1 MQVGRT
7 LRAEEFARDVEGLAA
22 DNDDL
27 LAVEELLGDN
37 AGKTAEEMALA
48 VDDDLMAPHVSLLV
62 PLSLAADYV
71 SRCKCSTSAFLGM
84 VVTDCAR
91 NQDLAIVA
99 CRRGD
104 SRREESGRQHVPL
117 TRTTTSFPRTSGEK
131 EGERKEKCWI
141 SQSNSC

>member
-1 MQVGRT
+1 MRVGRT
-7 LRAEEFARDVEGLAA
+7 LRAEEFAGDVEGLAA

-27 LAVEELLGDN
+27 LAVEELLGND

-48 VDDDLMAPHVSLLV
+48 VDDDLMAPHVSLLIL
-62 PLSLAADYV
+62 PSLATDYV
-71 SRCKCSTSAFLGM
+71 SRCKCSTSAFRGI

-91 NQDLAIVA
+91 NRDLAIVA

-104 SRREESGRQHVPL
+104 WRRQESGRQHVPL